1 MHLNLIIFQHYRA
14 VAAIFF
20 LCSPAAA
27 VAAAAAEHS
36 KECKRP
42 KWQHFFLY
50 VLLCLGL
57 CLCLAGCVWYSSV
70 VVAVD
75 VVYATRSFAQAK
87 RRRHLV

>member
-1 MHLNLIIFQHYRA
+1 MLTA
-14 VAAIFF
+14 
-20 LCSPAAA
+20 
-27 VAAAAAEHS
+27 AAAAAEHS

-50 VLLCLGL
+50 VLLALLGP
-57 CLCLAGCVWYSSV
+57 AAFACVWYSSVVV

-87 RRRHLV
+87 RRHLV